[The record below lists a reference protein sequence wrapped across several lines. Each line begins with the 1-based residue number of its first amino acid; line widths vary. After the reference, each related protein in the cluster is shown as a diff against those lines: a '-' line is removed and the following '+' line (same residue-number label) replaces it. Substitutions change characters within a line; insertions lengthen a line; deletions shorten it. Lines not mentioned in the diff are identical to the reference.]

1 MRTKVL
7 IVEDE
12 MPSARKLMA
21 FINDLE
27 PEFEIVD
34 TLDSVSQ
41 TIEFLKSNKV
51 DLIFLDIHLADGNS
65 FSIFKAIEVETPII
79 FTTAYDQYAIEAF
92 KQNSIGYLLKP
103 LSKEDLKVSIEKFK
117 KGRQESS
124 SGIDYKLLGQLIQKS
139 HSKDDYQ
146 ERFMVHYKDKIKS
159 ITIDEIAYFHAEGK
173 YVFLTLHSGQSYDVN
188 LTIEQLES
196 KVNPGIFFRI
206 NRAYIV
212 NIKAIKEA
220 SVYSKSKLKLTLI
233 PEANEDV
240 IISSSKT
247 TKFKQWLNQ

>member
-51 DLIFLDIHLADGNS
+51 DLIFLDIHLADGKS

-124 SGIDYKLLGQLIQKS
+124 SGIDYKLLGQLIQ
-139 HSKDDYQ
+139 
-146 ERFMVHYKDKIKS
+146 
-159 ITIDEIAYFHAEGK
+159 
-173 YVFLTLHSGQSYDVN
+173 
-188 LTIEQLES
+188 
-196 KVNPGIFFRI
+196 
-206 NRAYIV
+206 IV
-212 NIKAIKEA
+212 
-220 SVYSKSKLKLTLI
+220 
-233 PEANEDV
+233 
-240 IISSSKT
+240 
-247 TKFKQWLNQ
+247 